1 MRVISVFFVFAVAF
15 VVHLDSWC
23 HAWSRDDIAVLEQF
37 HFEGESHIAFGQAM
51 GARFR
56 EKIVARVQQNLKLQ
70 TRLLPFVQT
79 TDAGRAIYDAFLQR
93 HEQVFPEYVKEL
105 RGIAQGSGVP
115 FETIFVQ
122 NLSEEFDDA
131 VPADFTLG
139 VGQSHLKTLRCSD
152 VVLVGGPDALRIVA
166 HNEDSGASD
175 LNHTA
180 IVTAKIGSS
189 PRFVA
194 YTYLGDLPTGAFGFN
209 DKGIGF
215 TLNFVQPTE
224 TETGGLGRGFISR
237 DLLMAEN
244 ADDALRRITVPGQ
257 ASGHNYQLMD
267 FQQGRIWN
275 VEVAARNRYAVQE
288 LLAPASTSEVNA
300 LFHANQYQLLEITQ
314 PPYQSSIHRLRR
326 YSELRVPQ
334 TVNDALRVLGDQHD
348 RQYPVFHDVLSHE
361 RGDLS
366 GWTLTTIVF
375 DLRNKTAVSYRGNP
389 ARHEREF
396 IWDLERLT
404 VHPVADAWQ
413 AAD

>member
-1 MRVISVFFVFAVAF
+1 MQISVVFVYALALLLR
-15 VVHLDSWC
+15 LDARC
-23 HAWSRDDIAVLEQF
+23 YAWSSDDVAVLEQF
-37 HFEGESHIAFGQAM
+37 QFEGESHVAFGQAM

-56 EKIVARVQQNLKLQ
+56 DKIVARVQQNLKLQ

-79 TDAGRAIYDAFLQR
+79 TEAGRAIYDAFLQR
-93 HEQVFPEYVKEL
+93 HEEVFPQYMKEL
-105 RGIAQGSGVP
+105 RGIAEGSGVP

-139 VGQSHLKTLRCSD
+139 VGRSRLKTLRCSD
-152 VVLVGGPDALRIVA
+152 VVLVGGPDALRVVA
-166 HNEDSGASD
+166 HNEDSGAAD

-180 IVTAKIGSS
+180 IITAKIGAS

-209 DKGIGF
+209 DQGIGF

-224 TETGGLGRGFISR
+224 TDAGGLGRGFISR
-237 DLLMAEN
+237 DLLLATDAE
-244 ADDALRRITVPGQ
+244 DAMRRITVPGQ

-267 FQQGRIWN
+267 LKQGRIWN

-288 LLAPASTSEVNA
+288 LLAPASPNEVTA
-300 LFHANQYQLLEITQ
+300 FFHANQYQLLEIAQ
-314 PPYQSSIHRLRR
+314 PPYQSSLHRLRR
-326 YSELRVPQ
+326 YSELSVPQ
-334 TVNDALRVLGDQHD
+334 TVNDALRILGDQHD

-375 DLRNKTAVSYRGNP
+375 DLANKTAVSYRGNP

-396 IWDLERLT
+396 LWDLERLT
-404 VHPVADAWQ
+404 VASVRDLWQ
-413 AAD
+413 ASQ